1 MYPSGGDAENGEGYE
16 NVGTEIIWEISVS
29 CAQFCCEPKKSLLK
43 KKNSD
48 GYKRITINGMT
59 YPSEKQSGGDFKVM
73 SLLMVSHIN
82 QMQNCGPYDKALR
95 QEDL

>member
-43 KKNSD
+43 KK
-48 GYKRITINGMT
+48 T
-59 YPSEKQSGGDFKVM
+59 VM
-73 SLLMVSHIN
+73 AI
-82 QMQNCGPYDKALR
+82 K
-95 QEDL
+95 E